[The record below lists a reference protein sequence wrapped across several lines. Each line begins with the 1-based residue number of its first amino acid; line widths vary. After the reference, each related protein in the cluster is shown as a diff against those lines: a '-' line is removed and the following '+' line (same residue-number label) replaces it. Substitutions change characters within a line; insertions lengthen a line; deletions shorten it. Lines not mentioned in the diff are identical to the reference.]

1 MAQPLDIRIRF
12 DPRRGFTVE
21 VDGQEVMTGNEPRVV
36 FEHVSEFIG
45 HRMQAMLTAPPPPP
59 LVNSHIRE
67 RENDFG
73 IVAEEIPTPV
83 ESPVET
89 CAICLEDGSTSS
101 GWVHLR
107 NCGHKFHTHCLAS
120 WAETSCPLC
129 RSDYARNTR
138 HRAA

>member
-1 MAQPLDIRIRF
+1 MAQQLDVRIRF
-12 DPRRGFTVE
+12 DPRVGFTVE
-21 VDGQEVMTGNEPRVV
+21 LDGQEVMTGNVPHVI
-36 FEHVSEFIG
+36 FEHVSELIG
-45 HRMQAMLTAPPPPP
+45 YRMQAMLTAP

-83 ESPVET
+83 DGSVET
-89 CAICLEDGSTSS
+89 CAICQEEGSTSS